1 MTRLAHGV
9 RDAAGVWHP
18 DRPEDYTPLDVHG
31 IWPWSV
37 LDQSAQAWKTRKA
50 WWDERGPDD
59 LTPRAGRGAMIA
71 TGRHGRATGG
81 VSRFDPVLAELL
93 ITWYSPPAG
102 RVLDPMA
109 GGPVRGL
116 VAAYLGR
123 DYLGIDI
130 SPDQVAANRVRAD
143 AWQIDG
149 QRPEWICGDAMEELT
164 RLPDGGFDY
173 ALSCPPYWNR
183 ERYTDNPR
191 DLSRMRWPEFLDT
204 HAHIIR
210 ETVRCLADDRLVS
223 WVISDV
229 RDHRGHL
236 RSLPAHAVAA
246 FEAAGA
252 RLTNEQILIEPPGL
266 RAKTTRP
273 PWEAA
278 RTTTRRHQ
286 IVLTFVKGDRRVAA
300 RTIQE
305 TPCP

>member
-1 MTRLAHGV
+1 MTRIAHGH
-9 RDAAGVWHP
+9 RDQTGTWHP
-18 DRPEDYTPLDVHG
+18 ADPADYPPIAVHG

-37 LDQSAQAWKTRKA
+37 LDQTSQAWRARKT
-50 WWDERGPDD
+50 WWDERNPDD
-59 LTPRAGRGAMIA
+59 LTPRAGRGAMIS
-71 TGRHGRATGG
+71 TGRHGRTSGG

-93 ITWYSPPAG
+93 TTWYSPPG
-102 RVLDPMA
+102 GTILDPLA

-116 VAAYLGR
+116 VAAHLGR

-130 SPDQVAANRVRAD
+130 NPDQVAANRARAD
-143 AWQIDG
+143 AWPG
-149 QRPEWICGDAMEELT
+149 PSPRWLCGDALDHLA
-164 RLPDGGFDY
+164 RLPDGAFDY

-191 DLSRMRWPEFLDT
+191 DLSRMRWPEFLDA
-204 HAHIIR
+204 HARIIA
-210 ETVRCLADDRLVS
+210 ETVRCLRADRLVT

-236 RSLPAHAVAA
+236 RSLPARTVEA

-252 RLTNEQILIEPPGL
+252 HLINEQVLIEPPGL

-273 PWEAA
+273 PWETA

-286 IVLTFVKGDRRVAA
+286 LALTFAKGDRRRATQEIRRA
-300 RTIQE
+300 R
-305 TPCP
+305 